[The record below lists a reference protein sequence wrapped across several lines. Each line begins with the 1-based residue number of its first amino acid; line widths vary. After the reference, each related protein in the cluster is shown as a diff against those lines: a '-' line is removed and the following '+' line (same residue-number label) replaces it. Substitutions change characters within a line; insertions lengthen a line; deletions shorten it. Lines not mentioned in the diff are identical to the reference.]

1 MKQVVATFKKN
12 AKYDFDFYEI
22 VQHIDQYSLLK
33 NQANGRF
40 YLYDNDNARLC
51 DMYLLN
57 IPDNSDILS
66 QLISSCI
73 NKNRWENN
81 QVFFWADSP
90 FVQNAFDDGK
100 ETLKSIFTQLVE
112 IRKSN
117 SILESSYNEITEEDG
132 TYLDRLRIKM
142 KYEKYKRNTKRLIRK
157 LEREFKVI
165 W

>member
-1 MKQVVATFKKN
+1 MKQIVATFKKN
-12 AKYDFDFYEI
+12 TQYDFDFYEI

-33 NQANGRF
+33 NQASGRF

-57 IPDNSDILS
+57 IPDNFDTLL
-66 QLISSCI
+66 QLINSCI

-81 QVFFWADSP
+81 QVFFWADST
-90 FVQNAFDDGK
+90 FVQCAFGEGK
-100 ETLKSIFTQLVE
+100 ETLKLIYTQLVE
-112 IRKSN
+112 LRKSDF
-117 SILESSYNEITEEDG
+117 ILKSSYNEISEKDC
-132 TYLDRLRIKM
+132 TYLERLRIKI
-142 KYEKYKRNTKRLIRK
+142 KYKKYKRNTKKLIRK